1 MTPEEIKQL
10 RDYYRD
16 LGLSTDQIEQNL
28 KTAAANQKYLTDQ
41 LGLASKYAA
50 DFNDGFTSLSK
61 TLTSVVRDLNKS
73 STASRDINKSFNKI
87 DSLVKQLK
95 YDQQGI
101 SELNLKDLKNSK
113 SKLNIEVERLK
124 NLKKELEEKKNLNED
139 EIEKLN
145 ELNGLFD
152 KQGKLNNDIGNYLK
166 QILEATDERIDQER
180 RIQAQLGLT
189 GALVDG
195 IVGSL
200 GKLGISSV
208 FFSDL
213 KDDLRDAA
221 KSGGA
226 LKVVFTAVG
235 GLAKGLVQGLTDPL
249 TVLTF
254 LLNAGLK
261 ADKQVTA
268 LAKSLVITKSE
279 ATGVREQFVTAS
291 KAINDAFVTTD
302 KLLESQTKLS
312 DQLGITKIFSMD
324 LNKEFTTLTGKIGL
338 SEEAAGGLAKISIA
352 TGKSARLITTNT
364 IGTIEKV
371 KQETGLR
378 LNNQKILE
386 ATGKVSG
393 QLLANFRA
401 NPAAIAEAI
410 AKTQALGT
418 TLEQAK
424 AQGESLLNFESSIE
438 NELKAELI
446 TGKQINLERARM
458 AALMGD
464 QKTVAEE
471 LSAQAVDFNTFSNM
485 NVIAQKSLAEA
496 LGTSADA
503 LSDQLFKQQYL
514 NKSREEIVALGGEE
528 AAQRMEQLTAQDKF
542 NAAIQKLQ
550 DILGNLVAGPLG
562 QLVDAFASVA
572 SSATAIKIA
581 MGALLGMSITK
592 LVTGLASLVV
602 PLVTGA
608 AATATMMSALTLGVG
623 AVAIIASIA
632 GISAAMDNAKKQ
644 AAQEPP
650 KFAAGG
656 IVTSEINNA
665 TIGEAGPEAIIPL
678 NSPKAAN
685 MLGSNPD
692 MGVVVSAIN
701 NLSSKVEALMSRPSV
716 AYINGKDAF
725 SREVATTSVQNT
737 YRLA

>member
-16 LGLSTDQIEQNL
+16 LNLSTDQIEQNL
-28 KTAAANQKYLTDQ
+28 KTAAANQRYLTDQ
-41 LGLASKYAA
+41 LEVASKYAA

-139 EIEKLN
+139 EIAKLN

-166 QILEATDERIDQER
+166 QILKATDERIDQEK

-200 GKLGISSV
+200 GKLGINSV

-226 LKVVFTAVG
+226 LKVVFTAIG

-249 TVLTF
+249 TILTF

-261 ADKQVTA
+261 ADRQVTA
-268 LAKSLVITKSE
+268 LAKSLVVTKSE
-279 ATGVREQFVTAS
+279 ATGIREQFVTAS

-352 TGKSARLITTNT
+352 TGKSARLITTST

-424 AQGESLLNFESSIE
+424 VQGESLLNFESSIE

-592 LVTGLASLVV
+592 LVTGLASLVI

-608 AATATMMSALTLGVG
+608 AASATMMSALTLGVG

-632 GISAAMDNAKKQ
+632 GISSAMENAKKQ

-656 IVTSEINNA
+656 IITSEINNA

-685 MLGSNPD
+685 ILGGNSD

-725 SREVATTSVQNT
+725 SKEVATTSVQNT
-737 YRLA
+737 YKLA

>member
-10 RDYYRD
+10 KEYYAA
-16 LGLSTDQIEQNL
+16 LSLSTATIDQNL
-28 KTAAANQKYLTDQ
+28 REAAANQKYLTDQ
-41 LGLASKYAA
+41 LGLAYKYTSGIE
-50 DFNDGFTSLSK
+50 DGFSSLSK
-61 TLTSVVRDLNKS
+61 TLTAVVRDLNKS
-73 STASRDINKSFNKI
+73 STASRDVSKSFNKI

-101 SELNLKDLKNSK
+101 SELNLKDLKNTK
-113 SKLNIEVERLK
+113 SKINIEVDRLK
-124 NLKKELEEKKNLNED
+124 NLREELKEKKNLNED
-139 EIEKLN
+139 EIAKLN
-145 ELNGLFD
+145 ELNQLFD
-152 KQGKLNNDIGNYLK
+152 EQGKLNNDIGNYLQ
-166 QILEATDERIDQER
+166 QILKSTDERIEQEK

-200 GKLGISSV
+200 GKLGINSV

-226 LKVVFTAVG
+226 LKVVFTAIG

-249 TVLTF
+249 TILTF

-261 ADKQVTA
+261 ADRQVTA
-268 LAKSLVITKSE
+268 LAKSLVVTKNE
-279 ATGVREQFVTAS
+279 ATGIREQFVTAS
-291 KAINDAFVTTD
+291 KAINDSFVTTD
-302 KLLESQTKLS
+302 KLLESQAKLS
-312 DQLGITKIFSMD
+312 DQLGISKIFSMD

-352 TGKSARLITTNT
+352 SGKAARQVTTST
-364 IGTIEKV
+364 IATIERV

-393 QLLANFRA
+393 QLLANFKGNA
-401 NPAAIAEAI
+401 PAIAEAI
-410 AKTQALGT
+410 AKAQALGT
-418 TLEQAK
+418 SLEQAK

-471 LSAQAVDFNTFSNM
+471 LSAQAVDFNTFSEM
-485 NVIAQKSLAEA
+485 NVVAQKSLAEA

-514 NKSREEIVALGGEE
+514 NKSKEEIIALGGEE

-542 NAAIQKLQ
+542 NSAIEKLQ

-562 QLVDAFASVA
+562 QLVDAFANVA
-572 SSATAIKIA
+572 SSATAIKVA
-581 MGALLGMSITK
+581 VGALLGMSITK
-592 LVTGLASLVV
+592 LVTGLASLVI
-602 PLVTGA
+602 PLITGA
-608 AATATMMSALTLGVG
+608 AASATMMSALTLGVG
-623 AVAIIASIA
+623 AIAIIASINS
-632 GISAAMDNAKKQ
+632 ISSAMDNAKKQ
-644 AAQEPP
+644 ADQQVQDGIAPASKGP
-650 KFAAGG
+650 FTITDSFGSMAITSAGDSLAVSPNISRGGDGNSNSVVAA
-656 IVTSEINNA
+656 IEK
-665 TIGEAGPEAIIPL
+665 L
-678 NSPKAAN
+678 
-685 MLGSNPD
+685 SNR
-692 MGVVVSAIN
+692 
-701 NLSSKVEALMSRPSV
+701 VEALMSRPSV

-725 SREVATTSVQNT
+725 SRDVSTTSVQNT
-737 YRLA
+737 YKLA